1 MASIN
6 KHPNRFELTAVYQH
20 PQAKAD
26 IVLVHGLNGAPDK
39 TWTAP
44 NGVYWPTDL
53 LPASLKDQHAN
64 VLVYGYNADVYAA
77 IWERHTKNPSDN
89 FIHHH
94 AQTLVATLT
103 HYRKSVG
110 TERSPIIWVAH
121 SLGGIVTKRALL
133 YSNDVRDPNQE
144 DLRSIYVSTFGI
156 IFLGTPHNGAI
167 MAGWG
172 ETIQRM
178 VDAVAPR
185 KMFDS
190 ESVLL
195 KSLKKDNET
204 LQEIS
209 NHFLDI
215 YQKFKIHMA
224 HETQKTDLKGT
235 KMLVVDA
242 PSASPQLVGVTYYG
256 IEATHSRMCKFDSEN
271 APGYRTISTAIR
283 EWVADA
289 PNVIPIRWEVE
300 EDHRRVRANL
310 ENFERSRQYRR
321 PALVPPDRPQTIA
334 RSQPEPVS
342 THLQQPFLDQGR
354 PTSAPLITEAS
365 TDDPPLPQPLP
376 QPSPHIP
383 KPLPVVPDLPGSLPE
398 PGQEPLFIHPETFRP
413 NSYFVGREDELRGLH
428 EMLMDRKRRSEG
440 TSAVLIQCLPGG
452 GKTHLARQYV
462 FQHRSDYPGG
472 VYWVRADSR
481 QELEYWFWRIA
492 RNEALRGLV
501 DQKDVDELRDPKKI
515 VQIVRRWLNSQSD
528 WLMVLDGVQFDTPG
542 LHEFIPDARNTS
554 LIYTSTER
562 AVTGDP
568 RFDNPQV
575 MELGLLTAQEAQH
588 LLLLELERKQPWTAE
603 DQDMALELVG
613 LMGRLP
619 LMVHVAAQH
628 IKATREPLAR
638 YLRSYRSRP
647 KAGHL
652 PAYRAVREQLEN
664 RGEYAAL
671 NLMSL
676 LVFFDQHIP
685 VELLVLGLSALDKVT
700 PVKTLDA
707 MHRKPSLDNTLKVL
721 IAFGLIERS
730 ESDDISPTSSR
741 SSSRSFDRH
750 ADYLDVLRIHSVVQ
764 AFFID
769 SLYEQRQIPFW
780 LQRAVAVWARSYDEA
795 DRRIQEDPRVG
806 LPDDYRRFC
815 IHGEKLLKNLNR
827 FEKRYPKLAVA
838 RSHLEERLQKIQG
851 QIDDLSHAI
860 QKNIVDGSVE
870 EYPASVFDRISA
882 SSQSDTATMQSH
894 GSQLSGMASGESSL
908 VQSPVSELL
917 EQEVQPVVPYP
928 TTPSMPE
935 VPEMYEDDDQDT
947 IALSMVGTQ
956 VHVGATDE
964 VASLPPDPRD
974 DHHLRSSFD
983 DWRDAI
989 PRDRVI
995 TRQEARRY
1003 RDRAGSWRDKTIS
1016 DPRVGLNREVA
1027 LGSISG
1033 TRDAS
1038 GLRSKARLTAQSEA
1052 EMRLS
1057 EIKKAAPLSP
1067 HQGEGFSS
1075 QIMSRPNT
1083 LLGRNSWSLPQAQK
1097 PSETEVAQVLP
1108 NDSSGGAKRVSLS
1121 LSSSSSSSSS
1131 PRSWTEATLKLLKK
1145 TVLPSNKRTEKESR
1159 PQQHQHQHQHQH
1171 QQQRPQQPGVLPE
1184 DMVSPTPIVRGSRST
1199 NSSPAGATSPFLPPP
1214 HTSVPTADLFARTE
1228 RSGPLVVRR
1237 WDTVIYPV
1245 DGAPVTSTGIE
1256 SFSTVDPVPPSY
1268 PSLLPSRHQQ
1278 LDPRSQDFLRGNG
1291 ARPPTGYSSQPMSRD
1306 GSQQSNPGIDIHIPE
1321 PARAIESPASHSS
1334 SPSSLMTGGSFN
1346 AVQQRHS
1353 PTGLGLGL
1361 PPASASSG
1369 SLPIPIP
1376 PSFSSHLTPFAR
1388 TSQQRPPSFTQTEPS
1403 PRIDSAFPDIDTSY
1417 HQWER
1422 HYHWSQHR
1430 AGTSPAMSTE
1440 ILPPAASRTTAGNW
1454 MGKKSAGLRWRP
1466 STRGTRFLPIRGARA
1481 GSGNGKAKGG
1491 KGRRA
1496 HSHSPPGSPG
1506 TELVVGS
1513 SSSDD
1518 LALSSWPSPP
1528 AAFASPPPPPP
1539 PRATTV
1545 VATVPPLVTSSPTPS
1560 SSSSFP
1566 SSLTCRARS
1575 HGHGRDKA
1583 FAPKAKGL
1591 NTPPPPQQQYRT
1603 KHHQHQ
1609 HQHHPPTERAVP
1621 PTRANTSVAG
1631 GEDTVQPLPAAGG
1644 IRIDDG
1650 TVVEFGSP
1658 VLGSYPS

>member
-1 MASIN
+1 MATNVLCQASIN
-6 KHPNRFELTAVYQH
+6 KHPSRFELTAVYQH

-53 LPASLKDQHAN
+53 LPASLRDQHAN
-64 VLVYGYNADVYAA
+64 VLVYGYNADVYGAF
-77 IWERHTKNPSDN
+77 WERHAKSPSDN

-110 TERSPIIWVAH
+110 TERNPIIWVAH

-156 IFLGTPHNGAI
+156 IFLGTPHNGSDA
-167 MAGWG
+167 ATWG
-172 ETIQRM
+172 GIIQRM
-178 VDAVAPR
+178 ADAVVPR
-185 KMFDS
+185 KIFDT

-224 HETQKTDLKGT
+224 HENQKTDIKGS

-242 PSASPQLVGVTYYG
+242 SSASPQLVGVTYYG

-271 APGYRTISTAIR
+271 APGYRTVSTAIR

-300 EDHRRVRANL
+300 EDQRRVRANL
-310 ENFERSRQYRR
+310 ENFERSRQYHS
-321 PALVPPDRPQTIA
+321 PALVPVDRPQTIA
-334 RSQPEPVS
+334 HGGNETVS
-342 THLQQPFLDQGR
+342 SHLQQPPPLDEGR
-354 PTSAPLITEAS
+354 SVSAPLLTEA
-365 TDDPPLPQPLP
+365 TKEA
-376 QPSPHIP
+376 PSPLRPSSHSPKLLPDIP
-383 KPLPVVPDLPGSLPE
+383 DAPGGLPE
-398 PGQEPLFIHPETFRP
+398 PDYEPLFIHPETFRP

-501 DQKDVDELRDPKKI
+501 DRKDVDELRDPKKI
-515 VQIVRRWLNSQSD
+515 VQIVKRWLNSQSD
-528 WLMVLDGVQFDTPG
+528 WLMVFDGVQFDTPG

-575 MELGLLTAQEAQH
+575 MELGLLTAQQAQD
-588 LLLLELERKQPWTAE
+588 LLLLELERKQPWSAE
-603 DQDMALELVG
+603 DRAMALELVG

-619 LMVHVAAQH
+619 LMIHVAAQH
-628 IKATREPLAR
+628 LKATREPLAR

-647 KAGHL
+647 KAGDL
-652 PAYRAVREQLEN
+652 PAYKAVREQLEN

-685 VELLVLGLSALDKVT
+685 VEMLALGLSALDKVT

-707 MHRKPSLDNTLKVL
+707 MHRKASLNNTLKVL
-721 IAFGLIERS
+721 IAFALIERS

-741 SSSRSFDRH
+741 SSKRSFDRH
-750 ADYLDVLRIHSVVQ
+750 ADYLDLLRIHSVVQ

-780 LQRAVAVWARSYDEA
+780 LERAVAVWARSYDEA

-827 FEKRYPKLAVA
+827 FEKRYPKLSVA
-838 RSHLEERLQKIQG
+838 RPPLEERLKKIQG

-860 QKNIVDGSVE
+860 QKNIVDGSAE

-882 SSQSDTATMQSH
+882 SSQSDVATMQSH
-894 GSQLSGMASGESSL
+894 GSQLSGMASGDSSL
-908 VQSPVSELL
+908 VQSPVVELL
-917 EQEVQPVVPYP
+917 EQEAQLVAPYP
-928 TTPSMPE
+928 TTPRMPM
-935 VPEMYEDDDQDT
+935 VPEMYEDDDHDT
-947 IALSMVGTQ
+947 VVLSVAGTQ

-964 VASLPPDPRD
+964 VVPLPPDPHD
-974 DHHLRSSFD
+974 AHHPGSSFD

-989 PRDRVI
+989 PHDRVI

-1003 RDRAGSWRDKTIS
+1003 HDRAGSWRDKTIS
-1016 DPRVGLNREVA
+1016 DPRVGLSWEVA

-1038 GLRSKARLTAQSEA
+1038 SPPSRARLTNQSEA
-1052 EMRLS
+1052 EMKLN
-1057 EIKKAAPLSP
+1057 EIKKGAPPSP
-1067 HQGEGFSS
+1067 KQRRSFSS
-1075 QIMSRPNT
+1075 QTMSRPNT

-1097 PSETEVAQVLP
+1097 ASDSEVAQVP
-1108 NDSSGGAKRVSLS
+1108 PKDFSGGSKRT
-1121 LSSSSSSSSS
+1121 SSSSSSS

-1145 TVLPSNKRTEKESR
+1145 TVLPSNKRTEKG
-1159 PQQHQHQHQHQH
+1159 PQSQK
-1171 QQQRPQQPGVLPE
+1171 QQQQQQPQHPE
-1184 DMVSPTPIVRGSRST
+1184 VPPEEEDIIPPTAIFHGSRSV
-1199 NSSPAGATSPFLPPP
+1199 NSSPAGTASPFPPP
-1214 HTSVPTADLFARTE
+1214 SFSGIPTADLLARPE
-1228 RSGPLVVRR
+1228 PGVPLVVRR
-1237 WDTVIYPV
+1237 WDTVVYPP
-1245 DGAPVTSTGIE
+1245 DGTPVTSAGVE
-1256 SFSTVDPVPPSY
+1256 WSSSADPMSLSY
-1268 PSLLPSRHQQ
+1268 PSILPSQHQQ
-1278 LDPRSQDFLRGNG
+1278 LNARPQVLLRGNG
-1291 ARPPTGYSSQPMSRD
+1291 GGSPTGYSSQPMSRD
-1306 GSQQSNPGIDIHIPE
+1306 GSQQSNLGIGVHIP
-1321 PARAIESPASHSS
+1321 AAAAAIQSPVSRSS
-1334 SPSSLMTGGSFN
+1334 RFAYTG
-1346 AVQQRHS
+1346 
-1353 PTGLGLGL
+1353 
-1361 PPASASSG
+1361 
-1369 SLPIPIP
+1369 
-1376 PSFSSHLTPFAR
+1376 
-1388 TSQQRPPSFTQTEPS
+1388 QQRPPSFTETEPS
-1403 PRIDSAFPDIDTSY
+1403 PRMDTAFSDIDTSY
-1417 HQWER
+1417 HRWE
-1422 HYHWSQHR
+1422 QHRYQFQNR
-1430 AGTSPAMSTE
+1430 AGTSPAMSTKSS
-1440 ILPPAASRTTAGNW
+1440 PAAASSSAASSRT
-1454 MGKKSAGLRWRP
+1454 GKESKGSRWRP
-1466 STRGTRFLPIRGARA
+1466 SSRGTRFLPIRGARA
-1481 GSGNGKAKGG
+1481 GGGGGKAKGG
-1491 KGRRA
+1491 RSRRA

-1506 TELVVGS
+1506 AGLLEAS
-1513 SSSDD
+1513 FDD
-1518 LALSSWPSPP
+1518 QALSSWPILRT
-1528 AAFASPPPPPP
+1528 AGAGAPPPPL
-1539 PRATTV
+1539 TS
-1545 VATVPPLVTSSPTPS
+1545 SSPTPS
-1560 SSSSFP
+1560 SSSSLP
-1566 SSLTCRARS
+1566 SSSTGRARS
-1575 HGHGRDKA
+1575 HSRGHSQAR
-1583 FAPKAKGL
+1583 APAARGFG
-1591 NTPPPPQQQYRT
+1591 TPPPQQYHSRHHQ
-1603 KHHQHQ
+1603 HQHQ
-1609 HQHHPPTERAVP
+1609 HQHHPLAEWAVP
-1621 PTRANTSVAG
+1621 PAGADTSAAIGEGYPGAGGLCAAG
-1631 GEDTVQPLPAAGG
+1631 GEDMVQAAPAAAGG
-1644 IRIDDG
+1644 IRMDDG

-1658 VLGSYPS
+1658 VLAPPNTKIC